1 MSENLTEITNKL
13 NRESR
18 FDHMPRLIFITD
30 NGAQPYPE
38 GVIERLPKN
47 SMVILRDYDLETRAN
62 LGKALRYICKTKG
75 IKFFVA
81 GDITLALILDAD
93 GIHLPEFMLSEA
105 EKIKQDYP
113 SMLISVAA
121 HKEETIVE
129 AEKLNLFASLLSP
142 IYPTKSHP
150 ETFDDIGKTIGINKL
165 NELCERYK
173 IPVYALGGINIE
185 TAQELLNSKI
195 AGFAGISGF

>member
-173 IPVYALGGINIE
+173 IPVYALGGINRE